1 MKTIYRQ
8 LLCCAGVR
16 LVWVGRFRL
25 PGRARSLLRLQ
36 AYTRLVGHDQS
47 RPRSYSLVTY
57 TMASC
62 ISTPVEERP
71 AEPQRAVGSWSLWLS
86 QLQVSRTN
94 NASMSFATF
103 LMAVAGVGGS
113 GRLGV
118 CRNMR
123 RRLQPYQESAR
134 KSSLL
139 AGVERS
145 RLMRFRRRYTQRCW
159 VVSVL

>member
-1 MKTIYRQ
+1 
-8 LLCCAGVR
+8 
-16 LVWVGRFRL
+16 
-25 PGRARSLLRLQ
+25 
-36 AYTRLVGHDQS
+36 
-47 RPRSYSLVTY
+47 
-57 TMASC
+57 MASC

-145 RLMRFRRRYTQRCW
+145 RLMRFRRRYTQRCR
-159 VVSVL
+159 VVRSFGEAGGRYSPDHASRASGAPGSRVVFDAGWSYCRRLNFSLGHATGRGAPSARLE